1 MVLNWGKVFYI
12 FFTLMSLTTSV
23 SFLFEDTALALFA
36 AASIN
41 FISTLLKLGV
51 RNLLAAELLSGS
63 LVADFHLI
71 PAFLWYQFGNAMGV
85 HDKLLLGLVVGAI
98 IANVYTLII
107 SIVESAKT
115 KEDF

>member
-1 MVLNWGKVFYI
+1 MNWGKVFYI

-23 SFLFEDTALALFA
+23 SFLFENTVIALFA

-41 FISTLLKLGV
+41 LISSILKLGV
-51 RNLLAAELLSGS
+51 RNLLSAELLAGS
-63 LVADFHLI
+63 LVADLHLL
-71 PAFLWYQFGNAMGV
+71 PAFFMYQFGNTETHEG
-85 HDKLLLGLVVGAI
+85 LITGLVIGAI
-98 IANVYTLII
+98 IANIYTLVI

>member
-1 MVLNWGKVFYI
+1 MNWGKVFYI

-23 SFLFEDTALALFA
+23 SFLFEDSVVALFA

-41 FISTLLKLGV
+41 LISSILKLGV
-51 RNLLAAELLSGS
+51 RNLLSAELLAGS
-63 LVADFHLI
+63 LVADLHLL
-71 PAFLWYQFGNAMGV
+71 PAFFFYQFGNTETHSGLI
-85 HDKLLLGLVVGAI
+85 DGLVIGAI
-98 IANVYTLII
+98 IANVYTLVI

>member
-1 MVLNWGKVFYI
+1 MNWGKVFYI

-23 SFLFEDTALALFA
+23 SFLYDHTIIALFA
-36 AASIN
+36 AGSIN
-41 FISTLLKLGV
+41 FVSTILKLGV
-51 RNLLAAELLSGS
+51 RNLLSAELLAGS
-63 LVADFHLI
+63 LVADLHLI
-71 PAFLWYQFGNAMGV
+71 PALWIFHFGAGENIN
-85 HDKLLLGLVVGAI
+85 LIIGLVIGAI

>member
-1 MVLNWGKVFYI
+1 MNWGKVFYI

-23 SFLFEDTALALFA
+23 SFLFENAGIALFA

-41 FISTLLKLGV
+41 FISSILKLGV
-51 RNLLAAELLSGS
+51 RNLLAAELLAGS
-63 LVADFHLI
+63 LVADLHLL
-71 PAFLWYQFGNAMGV
+71 PAFFIFEFGNNETHA
-85 HDKLLLGLVVGAI
+85 DLIFGLVIGAI

-115 KEDF
+115 KEEF

>member
-1 MVLNWGKVFYI
+1 MNWGKVFYI

-23 SFLFEDTALALFA
+23 SFLQEHTVLALFA
-36 AASIN
+36 AGSIN
-41 FISTLLKLGV
+41 LVSTILKLGV
-51 RNLLAAELLSGS
+51 RNLLSAELLAGS
-63 LVADFHLI
+63 LVADLHLL
-71 PAFLWYQFGNAMGV
+71 PAFFIFQFGSGDNAN
-85 HDKLLLGLVVGAI
+85 LIIGLVMGAI